1 LQGDDLTAVPNSFP
15 FGPKVLL
22 VEDDSALLEMLRR
35 RLDRGGFTVITAADG
50 REALARF
57 RETTFQAVVT
67 DILMP
72 EIDGFKL
79 IRRLRKEAPNLVIV
93 AISGIHDPP
102 VFHKLVRH
110 CGANASM
117 SKPVAHREL
126 VALLNSLTQSPAL
139 PKSEQVAE
147 RTGFTRSPD

>member
-1 LQGDDLTAVPNSFP
+1 VTILTAVPSSFP
-15 FGPKVLL
+15 LGPKVLL
-22 VEDDSALLEMLRR
+22 VEDDNALLEMLRR
-35 RLDRGGFTVITAADG
+35 TLDRGGFAVVTAADG

-57 RETTFQAVVT
+57 RETTFQAVIT

-72 EIDGFKL
+72 EIDGFEL
-79 IRRLRKEAPNLVIV
+79 IRQLRREAPDLVVI

-102 VFHKLVRH
+102 VFHKLVRL

-126 VALLNSLTQSPAL
+126 VALLKSLTQA
-139 PKSEQVAE
+139 A
-147 RTGFTRSPD
+147 